1 MLNMREL
8 RNSPNNMAIDTG
20 PLLLPLTREPGWDK
34 IMKLLNLHEKGE
46 VVLRVGLFNIS
57 ELAHAM
63 HRLGYDVDTSLRYA
77 ILVSEKLDVI
87 GNLRYAIWMSRLRI
101 GAYELRYKIPWG
113 DISSATV
120 AHLMDIPVI
129 ALDED
134 RHFNQIMTICNKLGK
149 PIQVIRVRDLEG

>member
-1 MLNMREL
+1 MLNMKEL

-34 IMKLLNLHEKGE
+34 IMKLLNSHENGE
-46 VVLRVGLFNIS
+46 VVLHVGLFNIG
-57 ELAHAM
+57 ELAYAM

-101 GAYELRYKIPWG
+101 GAYELRYNIPWG

-120 AHLMDIPVI
+120 AHLMEIPVI
-129 ALDED
+129 ALDE
-134 RHFNQIMTICNKLGK
+134 
-149 PIQVIRVRDLEG
+149 E